1 MMNKFHNLL
10 SYLPQHMK
18 TQVREL
24 YASALI
30 LYFGLALIF
39 IFEPIYLYRLGY
51 NLQHIIFFWV
61 LVYAIYIFI
70 LPLGGKVA
78 ERFGYEHTIFY
89 GTFFW
94 ILLYLCLFLIQ
105 YFPVFFYITP
115 LVWAIQKALYWP
127 AYHANFAKFSD
138 NREEGREI
146 SFLSV
151 LTSGLYVIGPIIG
164 GFIIYMWGFSV
175 LFIIVSILL
184 LISNIPMLLTKER
197 FQHKQVDYEYSFKRM
212 FAKKNRKQFLAY
224 MGFGEEILVVVVWPI
239 FISIFIN
246 SYLSIGWLVGV
257 ATLITA
263 IVTLFIGRLSDRM
276 NKREI
281 LKLGVSF
288 YSLSWVFRLLV
299 IGPWGIFFT
308 DTLSRA
314 SKNVVNI
321 PLQAI
326 TYENAKNHT
335 VMNTVLMFEMSLA
348 VGKFVACLVAL
359 ILISIFSGGMMPFYI
374 VFAIAGA
381 ITWLYVLL

>member
-1 MMNKFHNLL
+1 MINKFHHLL
-10 SYLPQHMK
+10 SYLPQKMK
-18 TQVREL
+18 TEVREL

-51 NLQHIIFFWV
+51 SLQQIMMFWV
-61 LVYAIYIFI
+61 IVYAVYIFI

-94 ILLYLCLFLIQ
+94 ILLYLCMYLIQ
-105 YFPVFFYITP
+105 YWPIFFFITP
-115 LVWAIQKALYWP
+115 IVWAIQKSLYWP
-127 AYHANFAKFSD
+127 AYHANFAKYSG
-138 NREEGREI
+138 NQEEGREI
-146 SFLSV
+146 SFLTI
-151 LTSGLYVIGPIIG
+151 LTSASYVVGPIFG
-164 GFIIYMWGFSV
+164 GFILYFWGFSV
-175 LFIIVSILL
+175 LFIVVAILL
-184 LISNIPMLLTKER
+184 LVSNVPMLLTKEK
-197 FQHKQVDYEYSFKRM
+197 FKPVPVDYQYSFKRM
-212 FAKKNRKQFLAY
+212 FAKENRKQFLAY

-239 FISIFIN
+239 FISIFIT

-263 IVTLFIGRLSDRM
+263 LVTLFIGKWADRI

-281 LKLGVSF
+281 LKIGVSF
-288 YSLSWVFRLLV
+288 YSLSWVLRL
-299 IGPWGIFFT
+299 IIAGPWSIFFT

-314 SKNVVNI
+314 SKNTINV

-326 TYENAKNHT
+326 TYENAKNYT
-335 VMNTVLMFEMSLA
+335 IMNTVLMFEMSLA
-348 VGKFVACLVAL
+348 IGKLIACLAAL
-359 ILISIFSGGMMPFYI
+359 ILVSLFSVGLIPFYI
-374 VFAIAGA
+374 IFAMAGA